1 MAKGNKKTGKIATPV
16 VEEKLLS
23 NGKTAVLNYTGRLED
38 GQIFDTSIGRASF
51 QFKMGAS
58 QVIPAFESSV
68 LNKPIGYKATIK
80 IAAESAYGLVREDL
94 IVKVPADNVP
104 KEVQVGQVL
113 NANAQG
119 QDISVTVKE
128 INSEYV
134 LVDGNH
140 PLAGKNLEF
149 DIEILDILDIPGLN
163 TI

>member
-1 MAKGNKKTGKIATPV
+1 MAKGNKKTGKVSTP
-16 VEEKLLS
+16 VEEKLLA
-23 NGKTAVLNYTGRLED
+23 NGKTAVVNYTGRLDD
-38 GQIFDTSIGRASF
+38 GQVFDTSIGREAF

-58 QVIPAFESSV
+58 QVIPAFESSL
-68 LNKPIGYKATIK
+68 LNKPVGYKATIK

-104 KEVQVGQVL
+104 KEVQVGQTL

-119 QDISVTVKE
+119 QNISVTVKE
-128 INSEYV
+128 VNSEYV

-149 DIEILDILDIPGLN
+149 EIEVLDILEIPGLN
-163 TI
+163 AI